1 MVSRTE
7 AGVSSQL
14 GWDAESEL
22 VGLQSGGSG
31 ASGGSGSSFVYSAD
45 GDRVVRSDASGVTVY
60 LPGGQE
66 VSISASGAVS
76 AARYYGFGGATVA
89 VRVGVGLAG
98 VSSLVSDAHGTPVA
112 SVPNTKRPDVTA
124 VDRMYTDPFGAARGG
139 SGAGTVP
146 GDRQFLG
153 LTRDG
158 SGLTLLGAR
167 YYDETLG
174 RFLSVDPLLDL
185 ADPQQWNGYA
195 YANNNPTSMSDPSG
209 LRVSE
214 PSADADFHSPG
225 YRAKQDRQKQAKAAD
240 QAAVTDAYV
249 AARQGSPSEEIPV
262 TVGPDVLPPLVWRDD
277 DLTSVP
283 PSWLYTPAEN
293 WTGCETALFNAFSA
307 DLRCIPKTE
316 EETAEEILNTA
327 IDLMGGIAGARSSN
341 GKPRN
346 PIVINEA
353 ATTAS
358 IRREMDTMMRGHDP
372 HTRLVG
378 TPEEVHALFQRW
390 TTGATKV
397 SEGFT
402 KNGQFERYMYEL
414 GDGTQVQIRFGS
426 DTGGPAIDVFYTGK
440 GKGLVHVGD
449 GS

>member
-1 MVSRTE
+1 MNGTELDLEYRYDPAGNVTAILDRPTNTALSGAAKQDNQCFGYDGLRRLDLAWTAKDANCDRSADQVAPGLVGGAAPYWVEYEFDPVGNRTGKSVHATDGSSGVTTTSYTHGAGGAGVHAVTGASVSVNGGAGVSSSYGYDDAGRMVSRTE

-22 VGLQSGGSG
+22 VSLQSGGSG

-66 VSISASGAVS
+66 VSISTSGVVS
-76 AARYYGFGGATVA
+76 AARYYGFGGSTVA
-89 VRVGVGLAG
+89 VRVGGGLAG

-112 SVPNTKRPDVTA
+112 SVPNTKRPDTTK

-139 SGAGTVP
+139 SGAATVP

-249 AARQGSPSEEIPV
+249 AARGNPPTVDPPVDENISAPS
-262 TVGPDVLPPLVWRDD
+262 L
-277 DLTSVP
+277 LTKR
-283 PSWLYTPAEN
+283 YAN
-293 WTGCETALFNAFSA
+293 R
-307 DLRCIPKTE
+307 LR
-316 EETAEEILNTA
+316 
-327 IDLMGGIAGARSSN
+327 MRS
-341 GKPRN
+341 
-346 PIVINEA
+346 
-353 ATTAS
+353 
-358 IRREMDTMMRGHDP
+358 
-372 HTRLVG
+372 RLV
-378 TPEEVHALFQRW
+378 
-390 TTGATKV
+390 
-397 SEGFT
+397 
-402 KNGQFERYMYEL
+402 Y
-414 GDGTQVQIRFGS
+414 
-426 DTGGPAIDVFYTGK
+426 
-440 GKGLVHVGD
+440 
-449 GS
+449 